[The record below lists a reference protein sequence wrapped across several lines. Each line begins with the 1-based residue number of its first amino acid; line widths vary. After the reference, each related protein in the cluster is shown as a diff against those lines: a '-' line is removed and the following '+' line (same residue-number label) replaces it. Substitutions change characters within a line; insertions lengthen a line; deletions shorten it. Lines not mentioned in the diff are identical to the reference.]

1 MRISDWSSDVCSSD
15 LLDIAFVIVDAEART
30 GGRRHAQ
37 MLHQRLGAMVPGA
50 DRHARLVQYGAD
62 VMRMRAVD
70 RKADDAGRVL
80 RPEQAHGVDPRQPF
94 PRQPPQ
100 RSGAHT
106 SELQYLRRNLY
117 AVFF

>member
-1 MRISDWSSDVCSSD
+1 
-15 LLDIAFVIVDAEART
+15 
-30 GGRRHAQ
+30 

-70 RKADDAGRVL
+70 RKADDAGSVL

-94 PRQPPQ
+94 PRPPHQ
-100 RSGAHT
+100 RGPMLAHPVNGNA
-106 SELQYLRRNLY
+106 SCRERGGQYALFLVDDATLTHTTTPNSRLNTLINNHT
-117 AVFF
+117 